1 MEDKSMKKKK
11 WPMIVAAIIV
21 IIVIAAVAGGKDD
34 EPKKVSSD
42 GQVQETGKT
51 ESTETQSQKFAVGD
65 TPELKSVKVTLVS
78 VTESEGSM
86 FTKPADGNVLVG
98 CEFEISNESDKDIDV
113 SSVMSFEAYC
123 DSYSV
128 NQSLTGLTEFT
139 QNGKNQLDGSV
150 AAGKKMNGVIAYE
163 VPADWQELEISYSP
177 SFWGKAMTFV
187 AQHD

>member
-65 TPELKSVKVTLVS
+65 TAELKSVKVTLVS

-128 NQSLTGLTEFT
+128 NQS
-139 QNGKNQLDGSV
+139 GKNQLDGSV

>member
-1 MEDKSMKKKK
+1 MKKKK

-65 TPELKSVKVTLVS
+65 TAELKSVKVTLVS

-98 CEFEISNESDKDIDV
+98 CEFEISNESDKDIDG
-113 SSVMSFEAYC
+113 
-123 DSYSV
+123 YSV
-128 NQSLTGLTEFT
+128 NQSITGLTEFT

>member
-1 MEDKSMKKKK
+1 MKKKK
-11 WPMIVAAIIV
+11 WPIVVIAIIV
-21 IIVIAAVAGGKDD
+21 VLVIAAVAGGSSD

-42 GQVQETGKT
+42 GQTQESSKTG
-51 ESTETQSQKFAVGD
+51 STETQSQKFAVGD
-65 TPELKSVKVTLVS
+65 TAELKSVKVTLVS
-78 VTESEGSM
+78 VTESEGSAYM
-86 FTKPADGNVLVG
+86 KPADGNVFVG

-113 SSVMSFEAYC
+113 SSVISFEAYC
-123 DSYSV
+123 DNYSV
-128 NQSLTGLTEFT
+128 NQSITGLTEFT
-139 QNGKNQLDGSV
+139 QSGKNQLDGSV

>member
-1 MEDKSMKKKK
+1 MDRYRK
-11 WPMIVAAIIV
+11 
-21 IIVIAAVAGGKDD
+21 
-34 EPKKVSSD
+34 
-42 GQVQETGKT
+42 QETGKT

-65 TPELKSVKVTLVS
+65 TAELKSVKVTLVS

-128 NQSLTGLTEFT
+128 NQSITGLIEFT

>member
-1 MEDKSMKKKK
+1 MKKKK
-11 WPMIVAAIIV
+11 WHMIVAAIIV

-65 TPELKSVKVTLVS
+65 TAELKSVKVTLVS

-98 CEFEISNESDKDIDV
+98 CEFEISNESDKVIDV
-113 SSVMSFEAYC
+113 SSVISFEAYC

-128 NQSLTGLTEFT
+128 NQSITGLTEFT
-139 QNGKNQLDGSV
+139 QSGKNQLDGSV